1 MSKSYYCTGVLYPYV
16 EILKIV
22 RSLPCLISQIPEI
35 STVQY

>member
-1 MSKSYYCTGVLYPYV
+1 MSKSYYCTGVLYV